1 MFEIRHC
8 IRLEMI
14 WAQCQ
19 TYGGYRIFVWTRL
32 PLPLLSLTHRHKGPN
47 VQPSSPQDLFLTTVF
62 SVSSEPRRASPS
74 RGARPPRAGAGWP
87 EARRHG
93 APNAATDWSSQ
104 RRPHGD
110 ATGGAVKLEQGAAE
124 LEGEAGSARRLP
136 CGGGAPLARP
146 RSAPPARPPRTG
158 RRSPATLLRVRPM
171 RSGGRRGGAA
181 PPPWPRA
188 GRASAMA
195 PRRPSEGEGVG
206 GTALERDSRRAA
218 LAPAPTPAGRS
229 VPLLPL
235 AERLGGQSRRTS
247 PAATGRARGRAGSVE
262 RALPPPAER
271 AGCHANASTRA
282 WVSYSSPASLHRLNR
297 RRCACCVPTGKGRGQ
312 RKVMTR
318 WVHL

>member
-32 PLPLLSLTHRHKGPN
+32 PLPLLSLTHRHKGPSA
-47 VQPSSPQDLFLTTVF
+47 QPSSPQHLFLTSVF

-74 RGARPPRAGAGWP
+74 RRARPPRAGAGWP

-110 ATGGAVKLEQGAAE
+110 ATGGG
-124 LEGEAGSARRLP
+124 GEAQAGGGEAQAG
-136 CGGGAPLARP
+136 GGGARGGGRTRAPAALWLR
-146 RSAPPARPPRTG
+146 RSARMPMQRSARAPAANRPPQPRPATLRARLRAG
-158 RRSPATLLRVRPM
+158 RHSPATLLRVRPM
-171 RSGGRRGGAA
+171 RNGGRRGGAA

-195 PRRPSEGEGVG
+195 PRRPSAGEGVG
-206 GTALERDSRRAA
+206 GTALERESWRAA
-218 LAPAPTPAGRS
+218 LAPAPAPAGRS
-229 VPLLPL
+229 MPLLPL

-247 PAATGRARGRAGSVE
+247 PAAAGRACG
-262 RALPPPAER
+262 PPR
-271 AGCHANASTRA
+271 QC
-282 WVSYSSPASLHRLNR
+282 
-297 RRCACCVPTGKGRGQ
+297 
-312 RKVMTR
+312 
-318 WVHL
+318 

>member
-32 PLPLLSLTHRHKGPN
+32 PLPLLSLTHRHKGPSA
-47 VQPSSPQDLFLTTVF
+47 QPSSPQHLFLTSVF

-146 RSAPPARPPRTG
+146 RSAPPARPPHTG
-158 RRSPATLLRVRPM
+158 RRIPAPLVSLPTARRPPQP
-171 RSGGRRGGAA
+171 RPAA
-181 PPPWPRA
+181 PRPPH
-188 GRASAMA
+188 
-195 PRRPSEGEGVG
+195 
-206 GTALERDSRRAA
+206 
-218 LAPAPTPAGRS
+218 
-229 VPLLPL
+229 
-235 AERLGGQSRRTS
+235 
-247 PAATGRARGRAGSVE
+247 AR
-262 RALPPPAER
+262 
-271 AGCHANASTRA
+271 
-282 WVSYSSPASLHRLNR
+282 
-297 RRCACCVPTGKGRGQ
+297 Q
-312 RKVMTR
+312 R
-318 WVHL
+318 